1 MSADMSD
8 YVTSRRGVGVY
19 GGSEKCCGVTD
30 GDTVVLL
37 FNKYFD
43 VVSNVFVH
51 YCVAQRFGKPDNF
64 IIAFFSY
71 CDINGWLYIYCVS
84 VRSFRVGKSVYMSEI
99 VLFNKSQ
106 CLVVVRIGFGGEARN
121 YVGRDK

>member
-8 YVTSRRGVGVY
+8 YVTSRRGVGFY

-51 YCVAQRFGKPDNF
+51 YCVAQRFGKPSLRFFRTATSTDGF
-64 IIAFFSY
+64 IFIA
-71 CDINGWLYIYCVS
+71 
-84 VRSFRVGKSVYMSEI
+84 SVYGLSE
-99 VLFNKSQ
+99 
-106 CLVVVRIGFGGEARN
+106 
-121 YVGRDK
+121 